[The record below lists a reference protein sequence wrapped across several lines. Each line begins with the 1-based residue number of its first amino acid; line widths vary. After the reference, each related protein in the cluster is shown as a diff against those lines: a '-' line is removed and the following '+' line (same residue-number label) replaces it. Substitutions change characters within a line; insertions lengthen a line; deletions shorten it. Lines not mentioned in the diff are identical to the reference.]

1 MKRKITRTT
10 GREEDYRDYEE
21 RDLDEGWPYA
31 DATPGSDTKIGNSSY
46 GQTGQNFDDAG
57 NPGFERSSDTAI
69 KSADGPDLFS
79 DDVQADVEDDAL
91 EETIANALLD
101 SDIDTSGMDLKVRR
115 GIALLTGEVE
125 TAQDRRRIER
135 FIYDTPGISDVRN
148 ELTLRGADGNIPS
161 DWDD

>member
-1 MKRKITRTT
+1 MKRMTTITT

-21 RDLDEGWPYA
+21 HDLVEGWPYA
-31 DATPGSDTKIGNSSY
+31 DAPLGSDTEIGNSSY
-46 GQTGQNFDDAG
+46 GQAGMNFDEVG
-57 NPGFERSSDTAI
+57 NPGFERSSDPVIEST
-69 KSADGPDLFS
+69 DGPDLLN
-79 DDVQADVEDDAL
+79 DDVEADVENDAL
-91 EETIANALLD
+91 EEAIGNALSD

-115 GIALLTGEVE
+115 GIAILTGEVD

-135 FIYDTPGISDVRN
+135 FIYDTPGISNVRN